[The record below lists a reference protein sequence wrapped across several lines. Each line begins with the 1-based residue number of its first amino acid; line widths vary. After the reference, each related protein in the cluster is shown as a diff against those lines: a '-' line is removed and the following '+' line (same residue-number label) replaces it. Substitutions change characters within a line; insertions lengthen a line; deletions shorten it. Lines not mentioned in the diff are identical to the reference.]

1 MDERAQLAGMH
12 FGIEIET
19 VNLNRK
25 DTVEA
30 IQSIIGGTVEYEGV
44 SKSPEINFCT
54 NIASAMVFAK

>member
-30 IQSIIGGTVEYEGV
+30 IQSIIGGTVEW
-44 SKSPEINFCT
+44 
-54 NIASAMVFAK
+54 

>member
-1 MDERAQLAGMH
+1 MDERAQLTGMH

-30 IQSIIGGTVEYEGV
+30 IRNVIGGNVDQR
-44 SKSPEINFCT
+44 
-54 NIASAMVFAK
+54 